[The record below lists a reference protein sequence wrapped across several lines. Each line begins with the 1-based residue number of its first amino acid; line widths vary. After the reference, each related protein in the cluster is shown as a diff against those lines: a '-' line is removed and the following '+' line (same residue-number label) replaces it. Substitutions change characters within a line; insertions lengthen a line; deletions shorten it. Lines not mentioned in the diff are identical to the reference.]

1 MAIMIYFTFSNSY
14 EIKFGITEIID
25 PVFKIDPLK
34 DLNMA
39 HLMDFNQDDRI
50 NLQWYPQKIFSGG
63 SKYEKLNG

>member
-1 MAIMIYFTFSNSY
+1 MAIMIYFTLRNSY

-39 HLMDFNQDDRI
+39 HLMDFN
-50 NLQWYPQKIFSGG
+50 
-63 SKYEKLNG
+63 